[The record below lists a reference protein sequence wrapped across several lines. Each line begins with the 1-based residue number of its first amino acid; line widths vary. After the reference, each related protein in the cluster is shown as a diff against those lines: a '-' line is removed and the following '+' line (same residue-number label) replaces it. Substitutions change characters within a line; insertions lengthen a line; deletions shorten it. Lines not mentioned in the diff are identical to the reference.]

1 MRAKFEAVAAKRI
14 SVPPA
19 PRFRAEHIGS
29 LLRPK
34 TLTEAYRKFRTGGL
48 ANFEFDPIRD
58 QAIRD
63 AVALQEGLGFQVVT
77 DGEFRRAS
85 YWSHLIGP
93 VEGLTVRPSLFDFRD
108 DKGEKQPFIAPHVSG
123 KLARQR
129 GLSTDEYT
137 ALSKLTK
144 RVAKIT
150 LPSPSTLHFWR
161 GREAINP
168 AAYRDLKS
176 FFADIAKVYREE
188 LAELGSLGCTYVQLD
203 EVPLTMM
210 CDPQVVAA
218 LRQRGED
225 PDSLIG
231 FYVDTINDAVRGRPK
246 TMTIGVHM
254 CRGNFRGKWLAEGSY
269 EPVAERVFGQ
279 LDVDHFLL
287 EYDSPRAGD
296 FAPLRFVPKSKS
308 VVLGLVCSKT
318 SLLEKIDDLRKRVD
332 EAAKQVPLERLAV
345 SPQCGFAS
353 AVTGN
358 PITPDDQKK
367 KLALVVELARKV
379 WG

>member
-1 MRAKFEAVAAKRI
+1 MRARPRPVTAERTAVA
-14 SVPPA
+14 V

-34 TLTEAYRKFRTGGL
+34 KLTEAYRAFRSG
-48 ANFEFDPIRD
+48 AMAAFEFDPLRD

-63 AVALQEGLGFQVVT
+63 AVTLQESLGFQAVT

-108 DKGEKQPFIAPHVSG
+108 AKGEKQAFIAPHVAG
-123 KLARQR
+123 RLARGR
-129 GLSTDEYT
+129 GISTDEYA
-137 ALSKLTK
+137 ALAKLTK
-144 RVAKIT
+144 RTAKIT

-168 AAYRDLKS
+168 AAYRDLNS
-176 FFADIAKVYREE
+176 FFADLAAVYRAE
-188 LAELGSLGCTYVQLD
+188 LAELGKLGCTYVQLD
-203 EVPLTMM
+203 EVPLTML

-225 PDSLIG
+225 PDLLTG
-231 FYVDTINDAVRGRPK
+231 FYVGALNDAVRDRPK
-246 TMTIGVHM
+246 TMTVGIHM
-254 CRGNFRGKWLAEGSY
+254 CRGNFRGKWLAEGGY
-269 EPVAERVFGQ
+269 EPIAERVLGG
-279 LDVDHFLL
+279 LNVDHFLL
-287 EYDSPRAGD
+287 EFDSPRAGD
-296 FAPLRFVPKSKS
+296 FKPLRFLPKDKG

-318 SLLEKIDDLRKRVD
+318 PTLEKIDDLRKRLD
-332 EAAKQVPLERLAV
+332 EAAKLVPLERLAV

-358 PITPDDQKK
+358 PVTADDQKK
-367 KLALVVELARKV
+367 KLGLVAELAKKV

>member
-1 MRAKFEAVAAKRI
+1 MATTPTI
-14 SVPPA
+14 

-34 TLTEAYRKFRTGGL
+34 TLTEAYRAFRSG
-48 ANFEFDPIRD
+48 AIAAYEFDPVRD

-77 DGEFRRAS
+77 DGEYRRAS
-85 YWSHLIGP
+85 YWSHLVGA
-93 VEGLTVRPSLFDFRD
+93 VTNLTVRPSLFDFRD
-108 DKGEKQPFIAPHVSG
+108 GKGEKQPFIAPHIAG
-123 KLARQR
+123 KLARGR
-129 GLSTDEYT
+129 GLTTDEY
-137 ALSKLTK
+137 AFLSKATK
-144 RVAKIT
+144 RTAKIT

-161 GREAINP
+161 GREAVNP

-176 FFADIAKVYREE
+176 LFTDIATVYREE
-188 LAELGSLGCTYVQLD
+188 LAELGGLGCTYVQLD

-210 CDPQVVAA
+210 CDPHVCAT

-225 PDSLIG
+225 PDLLIS
-231 FYVDTINDAVRGRPK
+231 FYIDAINDAIRGRPK
-246 TMTIGVHM
+246 GMLVGLHM

-269 EPVAERVFGQ
+269 EPVAERVFGKCE
-279 LDVDHFLL
+279 VDQFLL
-287 EYDSPRAGD
+287 EFDSPRAGD
-296 FAPLRFVPKSKS
+296 FAPLRFVPKTKG

-332 EAAKQVPLERLAV
+332 AAAQHVAIERLAV

-358 PITPDDQKK
+358 PITPEDQKK
-367 KLALVVELARKV
+367 KLGLVVELAHKV
-379 WG
+379 WN